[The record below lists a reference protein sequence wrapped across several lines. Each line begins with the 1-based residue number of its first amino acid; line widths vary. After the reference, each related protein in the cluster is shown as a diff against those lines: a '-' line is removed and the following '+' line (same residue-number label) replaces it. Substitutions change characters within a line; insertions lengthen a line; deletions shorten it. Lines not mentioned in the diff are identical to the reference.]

1 MREKKGD
8 TMSQYKNLLVVEQH
22 KGRAEEIAN
31 DVVELFDYYFIAT
44 SARETEAFVREYDI
58 DMILINPFFT
68 DGSGRQFIEILRR
81 NAHLHTTPILI
92 MSRLPEDKVKVD
104 FYSFGADG
112 YIQYPY
118 DKNELISKIQRKLHS
133 QIELKKIQDNG
144 KDIITGFHPRNEFEA
159 HFDAESMNIA
169 SRKSEGVLGIIAPV
183 GMDAI
188 MRDIGMDQGDH
199 LMTALANLMREIF
212 SANMNATA
220 WTHKMIVFYST
231 DGDQT
236 PVASMEELRQSYL
249 LKMEK
254 AIGEQ
259 KLPGFRSVMMEINPK
274 LSLDMQIRRLAGQ
287 LMYMDKHPDLPPV
300 QLIGDTV
307 SSKRHVLI
315 FDPDPVS
322 CKIIAYNL
330 KKEGY
335 MPFLL
340 SKLHDILTYTDIND
354 LAAIIIDT
362 MIPEGGIEMVK
373 KIHQASSFADIPI
386 MILSRYGHEEEVAE
400 AFDAGAEDYLMK
412 PLSMV
417 ELTARV
423 KRLTEQ

>member
-1 MREKKGD
+1 
-8 TMSQYKNLLVVEQH
+8 MSELKNLLVIEQH
-22 KGRAEEIAN
+22 KQRAEEIAN
-31 DVVELFDYYFIAT
+31 DAIELFDYYFVAT
-44 SARETEAFVREYDI
+44 SVRETEAFIREYDI
-58 DMILINPFFT
+58 DMIIINPFFT
-68 DGSGRQFIEILRR
+68 DGSGRQFIEILRK
-81 NAHLHTTPILI
+81 NTHLHTTPILI

-118 DKNELISKIQRKLHS
+118 DKNELISKIQRKLHT
-133 QIELKKIQDNG
+133 QIQLKKIEETSGN
-144 KDIITGFHPRNEFEA
+144 ILSGFHPRDEFEA
-159 HFDAESMNIA
+159 HFNAESNNIA
-169 SRKSEGVLGIIAPV
+169 AQKSEGILGIIAPV

-199 LMTALANLMREIF
+199 LMTALANLMREMF
-212 SANMNATA
+212 SAKMNASA

-231 DGDQT
+231 DDDPTQIE
-236 PVASMEELRQSYL
+236 SMEGLRQRYL
-249 LKMEK
+249 LKMED

-259 KLPGFRSVMMEINPK
+259 KLPGFRSVMSVINPK
-274 LSLDMQIRRLAGQ
+274 LSLDMQMRRLAGQ
-287 LMYMDKHPDLPPV
+287 LMSMDKHPELAPV
-300 QLIGDTV
+300 QFLGDTV
-307 SSKRHVLI
+307 SSKRHILI

-322 CKIIAYNL
+322 CQIIAYNL

-335 MPFLL
+335 IPFLL

-373 KIHQASSFADIPI
+373 KIHEASSFASVPI
-386 MILSRYGHEEEVAE
+386 MILSRYGHEDEISE
-400 AFDAGAEDYLMK
+400 AFNAGAEDYLMK